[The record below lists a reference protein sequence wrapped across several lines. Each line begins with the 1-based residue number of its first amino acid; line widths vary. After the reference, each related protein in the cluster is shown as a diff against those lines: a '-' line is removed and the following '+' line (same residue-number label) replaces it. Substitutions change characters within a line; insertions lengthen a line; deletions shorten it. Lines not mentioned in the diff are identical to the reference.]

1 MDTTLHDLDTSL
13 APATPQKWTSK
24 AILRVGDQR
33 IGQGERRGEHR
44 HRRLI
49 QI

>member
-33 IGQGERRGEHR
+33 IGQGRDEVSTVIGG
-44 HRRLI
+44 
-49 QI
+49 